1 MCFASLSILFMSIK
15 LLLLLSIFHSNILW
29 NSRLVHNFSRTLAC
43 ARTIYL
49 ATDEVTNNL
58 NIYCHFCRLYQP
70 LIFSRSVFP
79 VLSICLIKSRKMLF
93 FRFYDWSS
101 CIIIHAFQSFSSL
114 NALIKILLLF
124 VKEVVFVNISYVA
137 NDSAAVVK
145 LTDILL
151 PTFFFTIFAIKWHI
165 NYISSSLLLKVT
177 NFQKAVWFL
186 WLTLCLH

>member
-1 MCFASLSILFMSIK
+1 
-15 LLLLLSIFHSNILW
+15 
-29 NSRLVHNFSRTLAC
+29 
-43 ARTIYL
+43 
-49 ATDEVTNNL
+49 
-58 NIYCHFCRLYQP
+58 
-70 LIFSRSVFP
+70 
-79 VLSICLIKSRKMLF
+79 MLF

-151 PTFFFTIFAIKWHI
+151 PTFFFYYFCNKMTH
-165 NYISSSLLLKVT
+165 
-177 NFQKAVWFL
+177 
-186 WLTLCLH
+186 